1 MSAET
6 APPEPFRVAD
16 ALVRALCD
24 RGVSRV
30 FALSGNQIM
39 PLFDA
44 CLGAG
49 LEVVHTRHEA
59 ACVYMAE
66 AHAQL
71 TGELG
76 VALVTAGVGLGNAV
90 GPLYCALASETPLL
104 LLSGDSPQAQ
114 DGRGAFQELDQTTL
128 TQPVTRFC
136 ARPTS
141 AAALRADLGTA
152 HRIAT
157 GSHPGPV
164 HLALPADV
172 LNQPFESTTAAE
184 PSEPDTGSSAERAEV
199 TAVAAS
205 LASATQPLIVLGPA
219 LNATRQPGLVAA
231 LERATGAPT
240 VVAESPRGLKDPGYA
255 NLGAAISNAD
265 TVLLL
270 GKPCDF
276 SLGFGGSAAPG
287 SRWMLV
293 HANGAV
299 LQQATSNL
307 APTPLHGVQ
316 TDPISFA
323 RHLGETGPR
332 RPAPAW
338 RTRCDAWLA
347 PLRTDTGSSDAGA
360 MHPAAVCHA
369 VQTALDRSDNALLIT
384 DGGEFGQWAQACCRA
399 PRRLV
404 NGVAG
409 SIGGAIPAA
418 VAASLADPTADIV
431 VLMGDGSAGFHL
443 MELDTA
449 VRVGARFHLIIG
461 NDRRWNAEHQIQL
474 RDYGSDR
481 LIGCELGETDYAA
494 VARGLGA
501 AGERVST
508 VAALTA
514 ALTRRV
520 SGPVCVDTAIESV
533 AAPAPV

>member
-1 MSAET
+1 MNSST
-6 APPEPFRVAD
+6 TPVKPRRVAD
-16 ALVRALCD
+16 ALVRTLCG

-44 CLGAG
+44 CLDAR
-49 LEVVHTRHEA
+49 LEIVHTRHEA

-90 GPLYCALASETPLL
+90 GPLYCALTSETPVL

-114 DGRGAFQELDQTTL
+114 DGHGAFQELDQATL
-128 TQPVTRFC
+128 TRAVTRFC

-141 AAALRADLGTA
+141 AAAVAADLDTA
-152 HRIAT
+152 CRIAI

-172 LNQPFESTTAAE
+172 LAQPCES
-184 PSEPDTGSSAERAEV
+184 DTGATPGDPDAAAAVASTDVAEV
-199 TAVAAS
+199 AAT
-205 LASATQPLIVLGPA
+205 LARATQPLIVLGPT
-219 LNATRQPGLVAA
+219 LNATRQPGLVDA

-240 VVAESPRGLKDPGYA
+240 VVAESPRGLKDPTYA
-255 NLGAAISNAD
+255 NLGSTISNAD
-265 TVLLL
+265 TVVLL

-276 SLGFGGSAAPG
+276 SLGFGGMAAPD
-287 SRWMLV
+287 SHWTLV
-293 HANGAV
+293 HADAAV
-299 LQQATSNL
+299 LQQAATNL
-307 APTPLHGVQ
+307 AATPHSGIQ
-316 TDPISFA
+316 ADPIGFA
-323 RHLGETGPR
+323 RRLAETGPR
-332 RPAPAW
+332 AAVPAW
-338 RTRCDAWLA
+338 RTRCDVWLA
-347 PLRTDTGSSDAGA
+347 PLNATGTATVAGSL
-360 MHPAAVCHA
+360 HPATVCRA
-369 VQTALDRSDNALLIT
+369 VQDALNRSSNAILIT

-399 PRRLV
+399 PRRVV

-443 MELDTA
+443 LELDTA
-449 VRVGARFHLIIG
+449 VRVGARFHLVIG

-474 RDYGSDR
+474 RDYGIDR
-481 LIGCELGETDYAA
+481 LVGCELGEADYAA

-501 AGERVST
+501 CGERVST
-508 VAALTA
+508 VAALTE
-514 ALTRRV
+514 ALARRV
-520 SGPVCVDTAIESV
+520 STPLCVDTAIESV
-533 AAPAPV
+533 AAPATT